1 MVFRSVNKKIDGS
14 YFEMMKKYKA
24 VTEHLS
30 CDLNGEAVVLN
41 MKNGK
46 YYGLNSVGS
55 SIWSVIQDPLT
66 FDDIKDAVLE
76 EFEID
81 EATCGREVEL
91 FLEQMTKEDLLEII
105 DEEDS

>member
-1 MVFRSVNKKIDGS
+1 
-14 YFEMMKKYKA
+14 MMKKYKA
-24 VTEHLS
+24 GSEHLS

-55 SIWSVIQDPLT
+55 SIWSVIQVPST

-81 EATCGREVEL
+81 EATCGKEVKL
-91 FLEQMTKEDLLEII
+91 FLEQMKKEDLLEIV

>member
-1 MVFRSVNKKIDGS
+1 
-14 YFEMMKKYKA
+14 MKKYKA
-24 VTEHLS
+24 GSEHLS

-55 SIWSVIQDPLT
+55 SIWSVIQVPST

-81 EATCGREVEL
+81 EATCGKEVKL
-91 FLEQMTKEDLLEII
+91 FLEQMKKEDLLEIV

>member
-1 MVFRSVNKKIDGS
+1 
-14 YFEMMKKYKA
+14 MMKKYKA
-24 VTEHLS
+24 GTEHLS
-30 CDLNGEAVVLN
+30 CDLNGEAVLLN

-55 SIWSVIQDPLT
+55 SIWSVIQVPST
-66 FDDIKDAVLE
+66 FDYIKGAVLE

-81 EATCGREVEL
+81 EATCGREVKL
-91 FLEQMTKEDLLEII
+91 FLEQMAKEDLLEII